1 MSTDPT
7 TVEFPVPELPND
19 AAAVILEKLADAQTP
34 GFQAEFDPD
43 EAELAGAF
51 VEDALNAD
59 DALESVDDLA
69 EDADG

>member
-7 TVEFPVPELPND
+7 TVEVPVPELPND

-69 EDADG
+69 EGADG